1 MRKIRF
7 ILLGMFLSF
16 IGILSPKALYNEYD
30 YYIDTYNIMNFK
42 VVQLYQEIELLG
54 QILDKGEEF
63 IRLEIVLNI
72 HGEAYS
78 KATFLIQHFNEK

>member
-1 MRKIRF
+1 MRKIK
-7 ILLGMFLSF
+7 ILLIGLILSF
-16 IGILSPKALYNEYD
+16 VSILSQKALYNEYD